1 MVCKTTPSYK
11 ELSTALN
18 DKISSH
24 RETFS
29 VPTVRP
35 IWRLYMFN
43 KTFVVQGTAA

>member
-11 ELSTALN
+11 ELNTALN
-18 DKISSH
+18 DKVSSH

-29 VPTVRP
+29 VSTVRP
-35 IWRLYMFN
+35 IWRLYKFN